1 VKDTAV
7 YRIETYVNQDDVPN
21 EAFVNGAAA
30 LLDNGD
36 IVMQSL
42 DHMVV
47 FNPASFHSLTTDEF
61 LLYPKLVHLEMN
73 GMDVEPGKIYDG
85 TMILDKAV
93 TRTKD
98 INLEYDQNTL
108 KMQFSAL
115 NYFRPMQTY
124 YRVRVK
130 GIGKY
135 EEWQLMSHGLTPE
148 YVDKYGM
155 LNLTLLNLNPGRYE
169 IELQASMTLDNW
181 QTEPYV
187 WTITVHQPWWR
198 STGIY
203 YLLILVI
210 FGLLLA
216 NFLIFNKNVKMSMI
230 RHNEEIK
237 VVARVKQ
244 FANRCEAQ
252 KSEILTPNKLMQE
265 REDESASQVMSK
277 EFVEVMLKLVPY
289 IINEKN
295 NHHITMKD
303 LEEKS
308 QVSKSQLYYLLST
321 NVDKNPQQLVS
332 RLRIEEA
339 ARLVRTTT
347 MDFEKIAE
355 ECHYVSPNYFFA
367 AFYHHFRMTPS
378 DYRNCKEL

>member
-1 VKDTAV
+1 
-7 YRIETYVNQDDVPN
+7 
-21 EAFVNGAAA
+21 
-30 LLDNGD
+30 
-36 IVMQSL
+36 
-42 DHMVV
+42 
-47 FNPASFHSLTTDEF
+47 
-61 LLYPKLVHLEMN
+61 
-73 GMDVEPGKIYDG
+73 
-85 TMILDKAV
+85 
-93 TRTKD
+93 
-98 INLEYDQNTL
+98 
-108 KMQFSAL
+108 
-115 NYFRPMQTY
+115 
-124 YRVRVK
+124 
-130 GIGKY
+130 
-135 EEWQLMSHGLTPE
+135 
-148 YVDKYGM
+148 
-155 LNLTLLNLNPGRYE
+155 
-169 IELQASMTLDNW
+169 
-181 QTEPYV
+181 
-187 WTITVHQPWWR
+187 
-198 STGIY
+198 
-203 YLLILVI
+203 
-210 FGLLLA
+210 
-216 NFLIFNKNVKMSMI
+216 
-230 RHNEEIK
+230 

-277 EFVEVMLKLVPY
+277 EFVEIMLKLVPY

-321 NVDKNPQQLVS
+321 NVDKNPQQLVR

-339 ARLVRTTT
+339 ARLVSTTT

>member
-1 VKDTAV
+1 
-7 YRIETYVNQDDVPN
+7 
-21 EAFVNGAAA
+21 
-30 LLDNGD
+30 
-36 IVMQSL
+36 
-42 DHMVV
+42 
-47 FNPASFHSLTTDEF
+47 
-61 LLYPKLVHLEMN
+61 
-73 GMDVEPGKIYDG
+73 
-85 TMILDKAV
+85 MILDKAV

-98 INLEYDQNTL
+98 INLEYNQNTV

-135 EEWQLMSHGLTPE
+135 EKWKLMSHGLTPE

-216 NFLIFNKNVKMSMI
+216 NFLIFNKNMKMSMI

-332 RLRIEEA
+332 RLRLEEA
-339 ARLVRTTT
+339 AQLVRTTT

-355 ECHYVSPNYFFA
+355 KCHYVSPNYFFA